1 MRYRR
6 VRRSLK
12 HKRDTTAIAQARGE
26 IKELR
31 QQHAD
36 GKIDLRFLDEAGFSL
51 QPVVPYAWQ
60 CRGSTI
66 ELPAN
71 GGERVSVIG
80 LLSDDNRFESYV
92 FDGYITS
99 ELVIASLDAFV
110 ATISLPTVIILDN
123 GPMHTAKAVQS
134 KRAEWEAKGLRLQ
147 FLPTYAPELNIIEI
161 LWKHIKYYWLGF
173 DAYDSLPKL
182 KRSLCSLL
190 KQVGSKY
197 RISFA

>member
-12 HKRDTTAIAQARGE
+12 HKRDPTAIEQARGE

-36 GKIDLRFLDEAGFSL
+36 GRIELRFLDEAGFSL

-60 CRGSTI
+60 SAGSTI

-92 FDGYITS
+92 FDGYINS

-110 ATISLPTVIILDN
+110 ATITMPTVIILDN
-123 GPMHTAKAVQS
+123 GPMHTSQAVRS
-134 KRAEWEAKGLRLQ
+134 KLPEWESKGLRLK

-173 DAYDSLPKL
+173 DAYDSLKKL
-182 KRSLCSLL
+182 KRSLCSVL
-190 KQVGSKY
+190 KGVGSKY
-197 RISFA
+197 QITFA